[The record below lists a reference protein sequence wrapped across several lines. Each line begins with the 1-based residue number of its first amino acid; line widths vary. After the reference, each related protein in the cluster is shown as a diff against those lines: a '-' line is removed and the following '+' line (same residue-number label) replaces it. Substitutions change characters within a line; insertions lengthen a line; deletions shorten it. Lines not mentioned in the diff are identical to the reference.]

1 MKKPTPQWIGKIFVT
16 TFLVLLSTLSFAGG
30 DVEREELQRVL
41 EEIKYVKNS
50 LIIARNRVDEHERL
64 SFNYDALASDL
75 DLISLGIS
83 DYLGKARREP
93 RELPELKGD
102 YRHAR

>member
-1 MKKPTPQWIGKIFVT
+1 MEKHTTQWIGKIFVT
-16 TFLVLLSTLSFAGG
+16 TVLLFQCASSFAGS

-41 EEIKYVKNS
+41 EEIQYVKNS
-50 LIIARNRVDEHERL
+50 LIIARNRADEGNRL

-75 DLISLGIS
+75 GLITQGIS

-93 RELPELKGD
+93 RELHELKGD